1 MRLELSLIALSLTLL
16 GCRTSD
22 ERPRYVDETH
32 EGRLEQ
38 GDLILEQ
45 DGSYYDRYAFFAK
58 EGDRI
63 LVTMQSGEVD
73 SVLALFDSVS
83 QQVAANDDAIDT
95 GGNRDARIEIIAPK
109 DDVYTVVANSVHAGE
124 TGAYVVR
131 IRTSAGTG
139 AGAGS
144 E

>member
-1 MRLELSLIALSLTLL
+1 MRIAILTLLPIVLL
-16 GCRTSD
+16 GCRTSE
-22 ERPRYVDETH
+22 ERPRYIDETH
-32 EGRLEQ
+32 QGRLEA

-45 DGSYYDRYAFFAK
+45 DGSYYDRYAFYAR

-63 LVTMQSGEVD
+63 VVTMESSDVD

-83 QQVAANDDAIDT
+83 RQMAANDDAIDT
-95 GGNRDARIEIIAPK
+95 GDNRDARIEILAPK
-109 DDVYTVVANSVHAGE
+109 DDIYTVLANSVHAGE
-124 TGAYVVR
+124 AGDYVVH
-131 IRTSAGTG
+131 IRTSAGPG